1 MDNYEEKY
9 LKYKNKYIN
18 LKNLILQQGGKRKP
32 IKSSVAPPI
41 HKTLLAYQYTDKS
54 NINSDFF
61 YTIENETL
69 RKNLIKEV
77 ERRIMTKRNISDA
90 EATVYYA
97 ALEAQFSRSFLCDN
111 KAPTCIDD
119 EVATVNLAVK
129 LNDYINSYKSKENKS
144 PELMK
149 KHAIN
154 IYSHVF
160 IKKQSHDGGSILNLF
175 GGGDSELTT
184 LSSPTQYGGFN
195 LSGGGFNLLGGGFNL
210 LGGGNEKPEIYL
222 FKADWCPHCTGF
234 KPTWEKLSKNLKSKY
249 NFTTFD
255 ADKDGEKIKKWNIK
269 GFPTI
274 IKKTGNN
281 MEEYV
286 GPRDEISVREFIEAN

>member
-1 MDNYEEKY
+1 M
-9 LKYKNKYIN
+9 
-18 LKNLILQQGGKRKP
+18 
-32 IKSSVAPPI
+32 
-41 HKTLLAYQYTDKS
+41 T
-54 NINSDFF
+54 
-61 YTIENETL
+61 
-69 RKNLIKEV
+69 
-77 ERRIMTKRNISDA
+77 TKRNITDP
-90 EATVYYA
+90 EAAVYYA

-129 LNDYINSYKSKENKS
+129 LNDYINSYKSKETKS

-160 IKKQSHDGGSILNLF
+160 VKKQSHDGGSILNLF

-184 LSSPTQYGGFN
+184 LSSPTQY
-195 LSGGGFNLLGGGFNL
+195 GGGFNL

-234 KPTWEKLSKNLKSKY
+234 KPTWEKLAKNLKSKY
-249 NFTTFD
+249 NFFTFD

-274 IKKTGNN
+274 IKKVGNN

-286 GPRDEISVREFIEAN
+286 GPRDEISVKEFIEAN